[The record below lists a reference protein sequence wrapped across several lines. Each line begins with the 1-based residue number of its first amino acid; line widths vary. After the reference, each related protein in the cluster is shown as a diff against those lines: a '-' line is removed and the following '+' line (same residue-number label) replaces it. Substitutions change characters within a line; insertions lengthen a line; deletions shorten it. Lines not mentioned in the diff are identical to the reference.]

1 MAVKVTFP
9 VEYKGPF
16 WTHKREMTQATEQA
30 VSATVDQAYG
40 EIKGY
45 LGTVLKNPTGA
56 YQAAIHKDVKG
67 SFAQVGDGKVVY
79 GPWLETGRTMG
90 HGGQFRRTRFRGYT
104 SFRRTRRKIG
114 KMLREAA
121 KEAAARAVAALG
133 GSSGG

>member
-1 MAVKVTFP
+1 MAKFTFP
-9 VEYKGPF
+9 IEYIGPF
-16 WTHKREMTQATEQA
+16 WTHKEEMRQALEQA
-30 VSATVDQAYG
+30 ANVTAEQAYG

-56 YQAAIHKDVKG
+56 YMAAIHKDVKG

-90 HGGQFRRTRFRGYT
+90 SGGQFRRTRFKGYT
-104 SFRRTRRKIG
+104 AFRRTRRKIG